1 MKQRRQR
8 ARERDW
14 APWNRLNGIS
24 LDPLNSFL
32 DFLTSFIFFSFPGP
46 GPGSVSHGVER
57 IVVISFSV
65 RFARLLKRKVPKNCV
80 IFFRKRQT
88 NTIESF
94 PNLSFTMTFMNG
106 AKTKIK
112 IFRIVLVRLPWMDK
126 IMSGK
131 WKKNQMIAASH
142 RKGLGMSDQDVLLVF
157 HRLGTEGKPRYLWKD
172 SRKKLNKPES
182 SDIMAFLHVIN
193 LIKVRKEVLIFS
205 KLCLPFSLALLAS
218 SEFRLLDGS
227 RTAFRGRVGD
237 GFLCNGVFG
246 EEGLKFGR
254 NLY

>member
-32 DFLTSFIFFSFPGP
+32 DFLTSFIFFLFPAP
-46 GPGSVSHGVER
+46 LPGSVSHGVER

-131 WKKNQMIAASH
+131 WKKKSNDCCLAP
-142 RKGLGMSDQDVLLVF
+142 KGLGNV
-157 HRLGTEGKPRYLWKD
+157 G
-172 SRKKLNKPES
+172 SRRSACVPSAWNGREAEIFMERFS
-182 SDIMAFLHVIN
+182 Q
-193 LIKVRKEVLIFS
+193 EVKQTRVVGYHGIFS
-205 KLCLPFSLALLAS
+205 
-218 SEFRLLDGS
+218 
-227 RTAFRGRVGD
+227 
-237 GFLCNGVFG
+237 CN
-246 EEGLKFGR
+246 KS
-254 NLY
+254 N